1 MFLLV
6 FKVLPGWG
14 LSRLWPMGA
23 GEFPYRCR
31 GGHRGAVVRGL
42 GAKERFLADKREGLP
57 PETIA
62 QPLER
67 RMECRAD
74 YRCPLGLSDGDV
86 GLRPGAGRGAR
97 RRTGSAASL
106 RAIEASTRGLD
117 YRCKAKLVTR
127 LAVIA
132 ADRAAI
138 TVASHEVEF
147 VAQLEHRITVL
158 AEGGI
163 VADGP
168 ARAVVCHSS
177 VFAPQVARIF
187 APHALL
193 SVDEVTSAMAGSQ

>member
-1 MFLLV
+1 MGV
-6 FKVLPGWG
+6 PVNSPTVVEGAIG
-14 LSRLWPMGA
+14 ELSY
-23 GEFPYRCR
+23 EDS
-31 GGHRGAVVRGL
+31 VT
-42 GAKERFLADKREGLP
+42 KERFLADNREGLP
-57 PETIA
+57 AGTIA